1 MQKSELIRFCF
12 NVHKKNIST
21 EVILFLNILPVRA
34 CLPICTAGKRTT
46 ESTPHLISTPSTL
59 SYSSEYPSR
68 TTYTLSWWSLVS
80 SLESFGA
87 VCRRMQY
94 ELTAVR
100 YCAMCHWH
108 RSGVFIVNFKH
119 ISYLLLMFLLLD
131 FEQVKYLQG
140 TYSGLIPTESGNMTY
155 GFGITGW
162 LLFERESGWFNF

>member
-1 MQKSELIRFCF
+1 MM
-12 NVHKKNIST
+12 
-21 EVILFLNILPVRA
+21 LFLNILPIRA
-34 CLPICTAGKRTT
+34 CLPICTAGKRTI

-80 SLESFGA
+80 NLESFGA
-87 VCRRMQY
+87 VRRRMQY

-119 ISYLLLMFLLLD
+119 ISYLFLMFLLLD

-140 TYSGLIPTESGNMTY
+140 TYSGLISA
-155 GFGITGW
+155 
-162 LLFERESGWFNF
+162 